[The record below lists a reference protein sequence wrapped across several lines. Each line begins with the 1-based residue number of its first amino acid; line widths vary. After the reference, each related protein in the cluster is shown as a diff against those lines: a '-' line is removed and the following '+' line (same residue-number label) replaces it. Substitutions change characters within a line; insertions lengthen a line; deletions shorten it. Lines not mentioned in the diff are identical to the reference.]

1 MNQLIKAGNH
11 AQAKKIAYGYKQ
23 QWDGSFTVK
32 LRMRNEAYEHLKL
45 PDMVAE
51 KLYVTPVTHKNCV
64 FLYGQL
70 SSLNRLLLQVAIAA
84 ALSKRNNW

>member
-32 LRMRNEAYEHLKL
+32 LRMRNEAFQHLKL

-51 KLYVTPVTHKNCV
+51 KLHVTEVSMANCV
-64 FLYGQL
+64 TLYGQV
-70 SSLNRLLLQVAIAA
+70 SALNKLLLQMAVMA